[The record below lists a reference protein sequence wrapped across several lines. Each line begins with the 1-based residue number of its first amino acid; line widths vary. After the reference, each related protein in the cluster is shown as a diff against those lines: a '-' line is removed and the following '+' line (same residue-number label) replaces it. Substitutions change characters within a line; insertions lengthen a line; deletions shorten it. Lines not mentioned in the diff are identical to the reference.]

1 MSKDPMAELK
11 EGIDI
16 IKKYLMKISDK
27 GVKVGAMSALDLKR
41 SLDMINSQMD
51 NLQELASMVVYI
63 K

>member
-16 IKKYLMKISDK
+16 IKKCLMKISDK
-27 GVKVGAMSALDLKR
+27 GVEDGGMSALDLKR